1 MIQYYEWLPQLE
13 TIEGVSSISNELLI
27 FSFSDIK
34 SYVQKINPFH
44 NEAISKPHK
53 FDFFLVAYHK
63 AGSAILEIDMEK
75 YDLSEPANIIRLL
88 PGQIVAFNNTSPD
101 FDVDVVVMSK
111 SFVDNLLVF
120 ANGSVPFSFDKRLN
134 AVVRIGEREKMA
146 SMFIRAIRHILDE
159 NAENP
164 YKSKIVQHVLMA
176 IFYSSENISR
186 TEVEKP
192 RTNADILSKEF
203 LALVKEHFREERQ
216 LKFYADKMCITPRYL
231 SRVVKECTQFSAA
244 DWIERF
250 VVLEA
255 RALLK
260 STNMTV
266 QQISDELNFP
276 SQTFFG
282 KYFKRRVGLSP
293 KEYRRIG

>member
-13 TIEGVSSISNELLI
+13 TIEGVSSISNELLT

-53 FDFFLVAYHK
+53 FDFFLIAYHK

-101 FDVDVVVMSK
+101 FDVDVVIMSK

-120 ANGSVPFSFDKRLN
+120 VNGGVPFSFDKRYN
-134 AVVRIGEREKMA
+134 AVVRIAGREKMA
-146 SMFIRAIRHILDE
+146 SMFIKVIRHILDE